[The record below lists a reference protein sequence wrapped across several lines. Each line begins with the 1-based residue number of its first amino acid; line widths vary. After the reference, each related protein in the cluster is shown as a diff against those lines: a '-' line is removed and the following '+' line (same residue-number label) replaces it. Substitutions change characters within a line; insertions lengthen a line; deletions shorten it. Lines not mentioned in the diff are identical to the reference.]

1 MNLSNAL
8 TLFRLVLTLVFV
20 IALSISSPW
29 SDLVALGA
37 FSLAAFTDWL
47 DGYVARRYE
56 MCTNFGRLMDPLADK
71 ILVASALIALIPLHA
86 FPTWVVILI
95 IAREFLVT
103 GLRLLA
109 SDRGIVLEAD
119 RFGKQKTAWQLITVL
134 FFLFLL
140 AANDLSQASWIV
152 WMWEN
157 IGPYLVGVM
166 LLMTLFSGAFYLW
179 NHRTLLR

>member
-1 MNLSNAL
+1 MNLSNTL
-8 TLFRLVLTLVFV
+8 TLSRLVLTIVFV
-20 IALSISSPW
+20 IALSIASPC
-29 SDLVALGA
+29 SDLVAFGT

-86 FPTWVVILI
+86 FPSWVVILI

-109 SDRGIVLEAD
+109 SDRDIIVEAD

-140 AANDLSQASWIV
+140 AANDLSQASWIA
-152 WMWEN
+152 WAWETV
-157 IGPYLVGVM
+157 GPCLITIT
-166 LLMTLFSGAFYLW
+166 LLMTLFSGAAYLW
-179 NHRTLLR
+179 NHRSLLR